1 MVIRQIVNR
10 AGARVADLR
19 SPDPSVRTLTN
30 ADAPALLALIAR
42 NPLQHAFVQQQLDV
56 VDGKI
61 DMLPGARIL
70 GRFDDAGTLVAACWV
85 GANVVPV
92 TSDQGDDAREHGEA
106 FGRRILTSR
115 KRYASIFG
123 PKAGVEGIWS
133 VLKTSP
139 GFPPRSVRLT
149 QPFMTLEGPPAIEPS
164 GLVRQGY
171 VSDFDAFWP
180 ASVAMFTEELGYSP
194 LDVGEASY
202 RARVKQLLACG
213 HTMLEPGAA
222 GTTVRFKAELGIVTR
237 EATQIQGVWMHPDQ
251 RELGLS
257 PSRMAAVVELAQAWA
272 PVTTLYV
279 NDYNH
284 AARTLYKK
292 VGFQTTGTFATILL

>member
-123 PKAGVEGIWS
+123 PKAGVEGIWE
-133 VLKTSP
+133 
-139 GFPPRSVRLT
+139 RS
-149 QPFMTLEGPPAIEPS
+149 
-164 GLVRQGY
+164 
-171 VSDFDAFWP
+171 
-180 ASVAMFTEELGYSP
+180 
-194 LDVGEASY
+194 
-202 RARVKQLLACG
+202 
-213 HTMLEPGAA
+213 
-222 GTTVRFKAELGIVTR
+222 
-237 EATQIQGVWMHPDQ
+237 
-251 RELGLS
+251 
-257 PSRMAAVVELAQAWA
+257 
-272 PVTTLYV
+272 
-279 NDYNH
+279 
-284 AARTLYKK
+284 
-292 VGFQTTGTFATILL
+292 